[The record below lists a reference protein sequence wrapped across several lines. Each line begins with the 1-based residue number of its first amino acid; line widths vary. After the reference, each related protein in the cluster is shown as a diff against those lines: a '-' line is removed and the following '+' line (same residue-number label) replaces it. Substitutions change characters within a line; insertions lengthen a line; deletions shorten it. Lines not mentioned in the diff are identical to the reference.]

1 MLTCFSGQH
10 AVRGWA
16 NQAVHLALRAQHR
29 EAARLDQLLHNRY
42 IRITYPTTLMPRQNC
57 LVVSAW
63 KSNFQVLKPPSPF
76 LSLFLW
82 YQAET
87 HFGANS
93 QKKICKYLHLQASY
107 GSSINVYATSISLAS
122 NMSSP
127 GCSSHF
133 GSLLYQWRATTTTT
147 KVGSWLYWLL
157 AFYLKSL
164 SHESYIRQIIKSHIR
179 LIVKITL
186 KILHEDS
193 NKL

>member
-16 NQAVHLALRAQHR
+16 SQAVHLALRAQHR

-93 QKKICKYLHLQASY
+93 QKKCANISTCRLRMVRLSMFMQQVFLWLRIWAHLGAA
-107 GSSINVYATSISLAS
+107 ATLVRFVSMKS
-122 NMSSP
+122 NNNNN
-127 GCSSHF
+127 
-133 GSLLYQWRATTTTT
+133 
-147 KVGSWLYWLL
+147 KSWLLTLL
-157 AFYLKSL
+157 TSCFLFKVF
-164 SHESYIRQIIKSHIR
+164 ESR
-179 LIVKITL
+179 
-186 KILHEDS
+186 
-193 NKL
+193 KLY